1 MEKMP
6 PVLFFSL
13 LSGFIILLPVLIGLF
28 VRLIAPK
35 VKKEN
40 LAGLLGIPL
49 LLIVFLSQKDKLQ
62 TALSVCFEGAGLPP
76 VDSKTFF
83 VLVAGAISIYM
94 LDLLIFYIILRAMA
108 GIGIELTDRI
118 RSPENKN

>member
-1 MEKMP
+1 MGNMP

-13 LSGFIILLPVLIGLF
+13 LLGFIILLPVLIGLL

-35 VKKEN
+35 IKEEN

-49 LLIVFLSQKDKLQ
+49 LLVLFLSQKDKLQ
-62 TALSVCFEGAGLPP
+62 SALSICFEGAGLPP
-76 VDSKTFF
+76 VNSTTFF

-94 LDLLIFYIILRAMA
+94 IDLFIFYIIFRTMA
-108 GIGIELTDRI
+108 RVGIELTDRI
-118 RSPENKN
+118 KASE